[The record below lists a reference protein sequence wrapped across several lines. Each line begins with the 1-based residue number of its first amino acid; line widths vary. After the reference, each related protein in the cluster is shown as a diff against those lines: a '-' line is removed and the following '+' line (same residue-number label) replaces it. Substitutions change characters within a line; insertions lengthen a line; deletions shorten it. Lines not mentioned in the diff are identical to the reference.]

1 MGLVFHVRMDCC
13 GCFCLILIGK
23 LVLGLGLE
31 KLFTK
36 NGVTIL
42 LLFKFSN
49 NRGTKEVIVSTPIDS
64 N

>member
-1 MGLVFHVRMDCC
+1 MDCC

-31 KLFTK
+31 KLFAK
-36 NGVTIL
+36 NDVTVL
-42 LLFKFSN
+42 LLFQFSN
-49 NRGTKEVIVSTPIDS
+49 NRGTKEVIVSRRIDS